1 MMVLAYVVTT
11 SVVILLLFSLSPL
24 MPPPPHHPILGRGR
38 RSMRLLPVFVQHQ
51 ARHRLAQWL
60 LHVHEDVSYH
70 ARTIVFVV
78 VRRPVRVP
86 GLRPVLPPQP
96 AAAHGRSREPTDT
109 RRPGYGTSQSCSCPF
124 SVCAVEED
132 MVAPATLRL
141 SWRWGVQVWDIGQPR
156 PVAWQ
161 QSTYTRVGGGV
172 VSLRRIQ
179 GWEDTRIL
187 SPFSDWRLVRV
198 PLSLEL
204 LHWASFSAC
213 VLSPYTSSGILHMSP
228 SNDQVF
234 VVSFSGNKQVCPRL
248 PFSCF
253 MKPWKW
259 GTKDGGLLFAA
270 YSTRAFIKI
279 LYEERRQLIKN
290 LEIFLMNSLRG
301 YYCEPSQRK
310 DNRLVY

>member
-78 VRRPVRVP
+78 ARRPVRVP
-86 GLRPVLPPQP
+86 GLRLVLPPQP
-96 AAAHGRSREPTDT
+96 VAAHGGSREPTDA
-109 RRPGYGTSQSCSCPF
+109 RRPGYGTSQLCSCPF

-156 PVAWQ
+156 LVAWQ
-161 QSTYTRVGGGV
+161 QSTYTTELV
-172 VSLRRIQ
+172 VVLCRFDGSKTGKTLAFSRPSRIDAWC
-179 GWEDTRIL
+179 GCL
-187 SPFSDWRLVRV
+187 SVWSCSTGL
-198 PLSLEL
+198 LSL
-204 LHWASFSAC
+204 C
-213 VLSPYTSSGILHMSP
+213 VLSPYISSDILHMSP
-228 SNDQVF
+228 SDDQVF
-234 VVSFSGNKQVCPRL
+234 VVSFSGNKQVYPHL

-259 GTKDGGLLFAA
+259 GTKDGFPSPALW
-270 YSTRAFIKI
+270 
-279 LYEERRQLIKN
+279 N
-290 LEIFLMNSLRG
+290 LESGGRRMGVSYLLPIVPVLL
-301 YYCEPSQRK
+301 
-310 DNRLVY
+310 